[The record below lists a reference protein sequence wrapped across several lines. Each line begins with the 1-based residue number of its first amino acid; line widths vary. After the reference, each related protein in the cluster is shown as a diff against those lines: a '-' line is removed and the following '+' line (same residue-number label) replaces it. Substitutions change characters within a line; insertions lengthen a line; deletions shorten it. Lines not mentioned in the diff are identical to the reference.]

1 MSDGLVPSKP
11 GTTDAEKG
19 PVGDIAPLIATKTQ
33 VPRRRPDLL
42 PRSRL
47 VNFIHAH
54 LDRKL
59 ILISAPAGY
68 GKTTLLVDLAHD
80 TDLPV
85 CWYMLDAFDQDL
97 RIFLEYL
104 ISAIARQFPS
114 FGDRTRSLLQE
125 VTDPGGNIYPIV
137 ATMVQEIYDTIPEY
151 FVLVLDDHHT
161 VGDQEQISEF
171 LDLFVSYVDENCHV
185 ILASRTLPALPNL
198 SLLVARR
205 QAAGLSIDEL
215 RFTPHEIQALAQQ
228 NYSLK
233 LNLEQAET
241 LAQRTGG
248 WITGLML
255 TAVPGWEQ
263 AQTDIPLRGRITVDL
278 YDYLSKQVLDQQPAP
293 LRDFLLGSS
302 VLDEL
307 SVELCA
313 TVLRVDQVA
322 DFLDQVRTRNLFVS
336 EFDGPDYR
344 LRYHDLFHDFL
355 QSSLRRQDEARFRRL
370 TRRAAEAYAALG
382 EWERAV
388 SRYLTLQDY
397 ERMAE
402 IVDQVAYSL
411 FDAGRWDTLAGW
423 VDVLPEKVREA
434 HPRIL
439 LQRGR
444 IHAERG
450 EHAPA
455 LLMFDQAEQIFLSM
469 GDSAG
474 ASYVLAT
481 KGSLSRFQ
489 GQYAKGIEYCREAH
503 SLVNGETPQERFA
516 MALAYKNIGLCQLR
530 MGKLADGQETL
541 QRALE
546 LYLGLNTPS
555 DVGLVHHDLGL
566 SYELAGDLTAAV
578 DHYQGA
584 LQRWQQTGSYG
595 PWANTL
601 NGLGV
606 VYYQQGDYD
615 KALPILTDA
624 LTRSQQ
630 AGDLRVEAF
639 TWASLGD
646 LHRDLGAYDR
656 ARQSYTQAL
665 EVANRAHAGFIVTYA
680 LDALGNTHRLQGNLV
695 QARKRLRSAIEHAE
709 DHRSTYEIG
718 LCHVSLGILA
728 GQEGDRLAARHH
740 LDQAV
745 DLFATGGFQQELARA
760 RLHRAQAAFLA
771 GEEQAAQDDLRRSLD
786 LASQLGFDQFLVV
799 DGRHLQP
806 LLRQAAKEGV
816 AGDALARLLKRI
828 KAHEARVAARPELVI
843 QTEPQPALKISA
855 FGQPQVE
862 LDGENVQWTL
872 AKSRNLLFCLL
883 QHPLGLRKGQIGE
896 MLWPDHDPDKLD
908 SAFRSTLYRLRRT
921 LFRDSVIFEDG
932 VYGFNWASDYWFDVK
947 AFETL
952 LGEAGQPP
960 AEEQTIVF
968 LEQALALY
976 NGDYM
981 EGNFADWSAIER
993 QRLQK
998 RYLLAVEMLAEL
1010 YVERREMQRA
1020 IELYQHLL
1028 AKDSYREVA
1037 HRELM
1042 RCYYRLGD
1050 RAAAIRQY
1058 QTCVEIL
1065 REDLG
1070 LDPAEET
1077 EALYLQI
1084 ID

>member
-1 MSDGLVPSKP
+1 MSDGQVPSKP
-11 GTTDAEKG
+11 GTTDADKG

-68 GKTTLLVDLAHD
+68 GKTTLLTDMAHD
-80 TDLPV
+80 SDLPV
-85 CWYMLDAFDQDL
+85 CWYTLDPFDQDL

-104 ISAIARQFPS
+104 ISAIARRFPS
-114 FGDRTRSLLQE
+114 FGDRSRSLLQE

-171 LDLFVSYVDENCHV
+171 LDLFVTYVDENCHV

-215 RFTPHEIQALAQQ
+215 RFTPHEIQTLAQL
-228 NYSLK
+228 NHNLK
-233 LNLEQAET
+233 LSLEQAEI

-248 WITGLML
+248 WITGLLLM
-255 TAVPGWEQ
+255 AVPGWEQ
-263 AQTDIPLRGRITVDL
+263 AQAEIPLRGRITVDL

-293 LRDFLLGSS
+293 LRDFLLVSS
-302 VLDEL
+302 VLDEV
-307 SVELCA
+307 SMDLCT
-313 TVLRVDQVA
+313 TVLRVDRAA
-322 DFLDQVRTRNLFVS
+322 DLIDQVRMRSLFVT
-336 EFDGPDYR
+336 EFEGLDHR
-344 LRYHDLFHDFL
+344 LRYHDLFRDFL

-370 TRRAAEAYAALG
+370 TRRAAEVYAALG

-397 ERMAE
+397 ERVADV
-402 IVDQVAYSL
+402 VDQVAYPL

-423 VDVLPEKVREA
+423 IDVLPEDIREV
-434 HPRIL
+434 HPRFL

-455 LLMFDQAEQIFLSM
+455 LLMFEQAERVFLSI
-469 GDSAG
+469 GDNAG
-474 ASYVLAT
+474 ASYVLAM
-481 KGSLSRFQ
+481 KGNLSRFQ
-489 GQYAKGIEYCREAH
+489 GQYAKAIEHCREALR
-503 SLVNGETPQERFA
+503 LVNGDGPQERFA
-516 MALAYKNIGLCQLR
+516 MALAHKNIGLCQLR
-530 MGKLADGQETL
+530 MGKLAEGQEAL
-541 QRALE
+541 QKALD
-546 LYLGLNTPS
+546 LYVGLNTPS

-566 SYELAGDLTAAV
+566 SFELAGDLAAAV
-578 DHYQGA
+578 DHYQAA

-606 VYYQQGDYD
+606 VYHLQGDYD
-615 KALPILTDA
+615 KALPILNDA

-665 EVANRAHAGFIVTYA
+665 EVANRARVGFIVTYA
-680 LDALGNTHRLQGNLV
+680 LDALGNTLRLQGELV
-695 QARKRLRSAIEHAE
+695 QARKRLRNAIEHAE
-709 DHRSTYEIG
+709 DHKSTYEIG
-718 LCHVSLGILA
+718 LCHVSLGVLA
-728 GQEGDRLAARHH
+728 GQEGDRLAAQHH

-745 DLFATGGFQQELARA
+745 ELFATGGFQQELGRA
-760 RLHRAQAAFLA
+760 RLHRAQVAFLA
-771 GEEQAAQDDLRRSLD
+771 GEEQAALEDLKQSLD
-786 LASQLGFDQFLVV
+786 LARQLGFDQFLVV
-799 DGRHLQP
+799 DGQQLQP
-806 LLRQAAKEGV
+806 LLRHAAEQGV
-816 AGDALARLLKRI
+816 DGDVLTRLLERI
-828 KAHEARVAARPELVI
+828 KAHEARVAARPGLVI
-843 QTEPQPALKISA
+843 EADPQPALKIIA

-862 LDGENVQWTL
+862 LDGQGVQWTL

-883 QHPLGLRKGQIGE
+883 MYPLGLRKGQIGE
-896 MLWPDHDPDKLD
+896 MLWPDHEPNKLD

-921 LFRDSVIFEDG
+921 LFRESVIFEDG
-932 VYGFNWASDYWFDVK
+932 VYSFNWASDYWFDVR

-952 LGEAGQPP
+952 LGEAGQSPK
-960 AEEQTIVF
+960 AEQTIAL
-968 LEQALALY
+968 LEKAVALY
-976 NGDYM
+976 RGDYL
-981 EGNFADWSAIER
+981 EGVFADWSALER
-993 QRLQK
+993 ERLRK
-998 RYLLAVEMLAEL
+998 RYLLAVETLAGL
-1010 YVERREMQRA
+1010 HADRRELRRA
-1020 IELYQHLL
+1020 IELYQQLL
-1028 AKDSYREVA
+1028 SQDSYREVA

-1050 RAAAIRQY
+1050 RAAAIKQY
-1058 QTCVEIL
+1058 QICVEIL

>member
-1 MSDGLVPSKP
+1 MSAGYVPSKL
-11 GTTDAEKG
+11 GTTDTDKG
-19 PVGDIAPLIATKTQ
+19 LVGDIAPLIVTKTQ
-33 VPRRRPDLL
+33 IPRRRPDLL

-47 VNFIHAH
+47 VNFFHAH

-68 GKTTLLVDLAHD
+68 GKTTLLTDLAND

-85 CWYMLDAFDQDL
+85 CWYTLDTFDQDL
-97 RIFLEYL
+97 RVFLEYL
-104 ISAIARQFPS
+104 ISAIARRFPS
-114 FGDRTRSLLQE
+114 FGDRSRSLLQE

-171 LDLFVSYVDENCHV
+171 LDLFVTYVDENCHV

-228 NYSLK
+228 NHN
-233 LNLEQAET
+233 LNLSLEQAES
-241 LAQRTGG
+241 LGQRTGG
-248 WITGLML
+248 WITGLLL

-263 AQTDIPLRGRITVDL
+263 AQTEIPLRGRITVDL
-278 YDYLSKQVLDQQPAP
+278 YDYLSRQVLDQQPAP
-293 LRDFLLGSS
+293 LRDFLLASS

-307 SVELCA
+307 SVDLCSS
-313 TVLRVDQVA
+313 VLGHDRVA
-322 DFLDQVRTRNLFVS
+322 DLIDQVRMRNLFVT
-336 EFDGPDYR
+336 EFEGPDHR
-344 LRYHDLFHDFL
+344 LRYHDLFREFL
-355 QSSLRRQDEARFRRL
+355 QSSLRRQDEARFRGL

-388 SRYLTLQDY
+388 SRYLTLHDY
-397 ERMAE
+397 ERVADV
-402 IVDQVAYSL
+402 VDYVVYSL

-423 VDVLPEKVREA
+423 IDVLPEEIREA
-434 HPRIL
+434 HPRFL

-455 LLMFDQAEQIFLSM
+455 LVMFEQAERVFLSV
-469 GDSAG
+469 GDGAG

-489 GQYAKGIEYCREAH
+489 GQYAKAIEHCREALR
-503 SLVNGETPQERFA
+503 LVNGDAPQERFA
-516 MALAYKNIGLCQLR
+516 MALAHKNIGLCQLR
-530 MGKLADGQETL
+530 MGKLAEGQEAL
-541 QRALE
+541 QEALD
-546 LYLGLNTPS
+546 LYVGLNTPS

-566 SYELAGDLTAAV
+566 SYELAGDLAAAV
-578 DHYQGA
+578 DHYQAA
-584 LQRWQQTGSYG
+584 LQRWQQTGSSG

-606 VYYQQGDYD
+606 VYYLQGDYD
-615 KALPILTDA
+615 KALPILNDA

-646 LHRDLGAYDR
+646 LHRDLGAHDR
-656 ARQSYTQAL
+656 ARQSYSQAL
-665 EVANRAHAGFIVTYA
+665 KVANRAHVGFVVTYA
-680 LDALGNTHRLQGNLV
+680 LDALGNTHRLQGDLV
-695 QARKRLRSAIEHAE
+695 QARKRLQSATKHAK
-709 DHRSTYEIG
+709 DHKSTYEIG
-718 LCHVSLGILA
+718 LCHVSLGVLA
-728 GQEGDRLAARHH
+728 GQEGDRVAARHH

-745 DLFATGGFQQELARA
+745 DLFATGGFQQELGRA
-760 RLHRAQAAFLA
+760 RLHRAQMAFSA
-771 GEEQAAQDDLRRSLD
+771 GEEQAALDDLKESL
-786 LASQLGFDQFLVV
+786 AIAGQLGFDQFLVV
-799 DGRHLQP
+799 DGQQMQP
-806 LLRQAAKEGV
+806 LLRYAAEQEV
-816 AGDALARLLKRI
+816 DGDALTRLLERI
-828 KAHEARVAARPELVI
+828 KAHQARVAARPEVVI
-843 QTEPQPALKISA
+843 QADPQPALKIVA
-855 FGQPQVE
+855 LGQPQVE
-862 LDGENVQWTL
+862 LGGESVHWTL
-872 AKSRNLLFCLL
+872 AKSRSFLFCLL

-896 MLWPDHDPDKLD
+896 MLWPDHDPDRLD

-932 VYGFNWASDYWFDVK
+932 VYSFNWASDYWFDVK
-947 AFETL
+947 VFETL
-952 LGEAGQPP
+952 LGEAGQSTIS
-960 AEEQTIVF
+960 EQTI
-968 LEQALALY
+968 ALLKRALPLY
-976 NGDYM
+976 KGDYL
-981 EGNFADWSAIER
+981 EGIFADWSALER
-993 QRLQK
+993 ERLQK
-998 RYLLAVEMLAEL
+998 RYLFAVETLAGL
-1010 YVERREMQRA
+1010 HADRRELQRA

-1028 AKDSYREVA
+1028 AQDSYREVA

-1050 RAAAIRQY
+1050 RAAAIKQY
-1058 QTCVEIL
+1058 QICVEIL